1 MDTMKS
7 YRTTLRRGFT
17 LVEILIVVIILGIL
31 AAIVIPQFTNAS
43 QDARKNSLTSQLQ
56 TIRSQLELYKMQHL
70 DKNPD
75 LLLLPAGTGTS
86 TDWSQLTKKTDKF
99 GVTTATTGLDF
110 GPYLQQTPAN
120 PLNGFTTVAIGA
132 VDVNGGDGVSGTSIG
147 YIANVTNGKIW
158 ATSSKGKFVFNESDP
173 SATLNDW

>member
-75 LLLLPAGTGTS
+75 LLFTADS
-86 TDWSQLTKKTDKF
+86 TNWSQLTSKTDKF

-110 GPYLQQTPAN
+110 GPYLQQVPAN
-120 PLNGFTTVAIGA
+120 PMNGFSQVKLVTADPAIPGSKTA
-132 VDVNGGDGVSGTSIG
+132 SSYG
-147 YIANVTNGKIW
+147 YVINSSNGKVW
-158 ATSSKGKFVFNESDP
+158 ATSAKADYIFDESNP
-173 SATLNDW
+173 SSTTNDD